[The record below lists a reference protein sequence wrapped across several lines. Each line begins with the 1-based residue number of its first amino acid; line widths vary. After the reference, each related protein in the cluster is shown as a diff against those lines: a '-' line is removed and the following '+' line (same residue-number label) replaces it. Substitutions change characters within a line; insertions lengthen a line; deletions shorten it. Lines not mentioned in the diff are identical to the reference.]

1 MIYPVRKNCS
11 CSMLP
16 SNSGAAACKPPPRPL
31 EAESPKEDRH
41 RRKFWHEENRHHL
54 QLNHLESLS
63 EKSAGQVPWN
73 PAITGSI
80 WMQNTAQRPSKI
92 LGSTLWSC
100 EGCRLKRR
108 HFRS

>member
-54 QLNHLESLS
+54 QLKHLESLS
-63 EKSAGQVPWN
+63 EKSAGQVP
-73 PAITGSI
+73 
-80 WMQNTAQRPSKI
+80 
-92 LGSTLWSC
+92 
-100 EGCRLKRR
+100 
-108 HFRS
+108 